1 MALMSLKVT
10 MVGGDPVAVK
20 VTPKVI
26 VLAERHFKK
35 PMAELFANVSYEALA
50 WVAWQALQATGHVV
64 KPFDDWLGE
73 LDAVEGEESAPL
85 VDGR

>member
-1 MALMSLKVT
+1 
-10 MVGGDPVAVK
+10 
-20 VTPKVI
+20 
-26 VLAERHFKK
+26 
-35 PMAELFANVSYEALA
+35 
-50 WVAWQALQATGHVV
+50 LQATGHVV